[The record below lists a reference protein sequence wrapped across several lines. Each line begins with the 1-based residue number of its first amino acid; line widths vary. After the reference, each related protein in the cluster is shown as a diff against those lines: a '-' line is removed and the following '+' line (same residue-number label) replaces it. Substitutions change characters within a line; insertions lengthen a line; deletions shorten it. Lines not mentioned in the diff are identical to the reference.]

1 MAQKSERAQRHV
13 SRLPRFRDLGQPR
26 QSRPRANK
34 LSLNVVL
41 AVNAALMLAACVPAG
56 SAGLTT
62 SAPALVPDDAGVG
75 PLQSYWQRIN
85 SWHFQ
90 GTMEERQAMFDAEYR
105 AREEYIAACMASQG
119 FVYTPDPG
127 ARITLTMVADPVT
140 VDRNSREFAELY
152 GFGIGTEVRPEHFGE
167 VWTGGRS
174 DIAFELMAGMSE
186 AEAAAFGAAL
196 WGTGRQVDGV
206 WDWMLPG
213 CMDAAWAL
221 FQPDA
226 EFDAIRTEMD
236 NTFAFIGSEST
247 PDFVTLNSEWSTCM
261 IDAGF
266 PDAQTPAALERSFLV
281 DFNVVKGCTPTGE
294 GSWECRTDY
303 QPDPVQHQLF
313 NEREIAAAV
322 ANYDC
327 REEVDFDRRHRQL
340 GFALEQEFVNQHR
353 NELEAAARHAEQR
366 RASAI
371 TP

>member
-1 MAQKSERAQRHV
+1 MSQMSRQLPDPPMPIAQNQSASQPSQQRKPD
-13 SRLPRFRDLGQPR
+13 RTRIEGL
-26 QSRPRANK
+26 
-34 LSLNVVL
+34 L
-41 AVNAALMLAACVPAG
+41 AIAALLVTVIMILTACAPIAANEPEAIG
-56 SAGLTT
+56 AES
-62 SAPALVPDDAGVG
+62 GVG
-75 PLQSYWQRIN
+75 PLQLYWQRIYG
-85 SWHFQ
+85 WHFQ
-90 GTMEERQAMFDAEYR
+90 GTLEERQAMFDAEFR

-152 GFGIGTEVRPEHFGE
+152 GFGIGAEVRPEHFGE
-167 VWTGGRS
+167 VRTGARS

-196 WGTGRQVDGV
+196 WGTGRLVDGV
-206 WDWMLPG
+206 WDGTLPG

-226 EFDAIRTEMD
+226 EFAAIRTEMD
-236 NTFAFIGSEST
+236 NTFAFIGSESS
-247 PDFVTLNSEWSTCM
+247 PDFVALNSEWSTCM

-266 PDAQTPAALERSFLV
+266 PDAQTPAALERAFLD
-281 DFNVVKGCTPTGE
+281 DFSVVQGCTPTGP
-294 GSWECRTDY
+294 GYWACRTDY

-353 NELEAAARHAEQR
+353 NELEAAALHAEQR
-366 RASAI
+366 RASAV